1 MYKSFEDIKRHSRYR
16 FCPHHDRAGGATGA
30 RFTTYI
36 DLLYAERTSPLLCTT
51 YLCPPVPVT
60 VVKCKIPILMGVFT
74 RTIEAKTGVT
84 HLTLEQTLLLDS
96 TQDPTADV
104 HARAATLQTAVVV

>member
-1 MYKSFEDIKRHSRYR
+1 
-16 FCPHHDRAGGATGA
+16 
-30 RFTTYI
+30 
-36 DLLYAERTSPLLCTT
+36 
-51 YLCPPVPVT
+51 
-60 VVKCKIPILMGVFT
+60 MGVFT